1 MEKKKL
7 LFIMDTLGT
16 GGGEKSLVSFL
27 NNLDYDRFE
36 VDLQLMSSGG
46 EYERYVSDKVNI
58 LPNPEYFRYLKGERR
73 GTFRM
78 KLGRLMYSLSLR
90 FGPNLRMTHARKFWT
105 TVGPCI
111 ERNPKEYDVA
121 IGFSQCIPTFYMI
134 DKVSSKQKIA
144 WVNCVFHLDT
154 QEKERLWEKPY
165 YQKADKISLVSE
177 AALEHFRKVY
187 PDIAGKMYF
196 TPNIIDRKMMEDQAR
211 EDIAFP
217 DSWKGYSGTKILTVA
232 SLNTKDKGYD
242 IVMQTCRIL
251 SERNLDFRWYAI
263 GRGPYRGQ
271 MEAFIKEH
279 GLQDRF
285 FFLGT
290 MPNPY
295 PYFKGCTVY
304 VQTSRHE
311 GYGRSIAEARL
322 FNKPVVTTRYD
333 AVDMQMKDGKNGLV
347 TSFDPN
353 DVADAVCRLCQD
365 KALYSSI
372 EEYQK
377 TEKKGTEENIEKLY
391 SLMGEKA

>member
-165 YQKADKISLVSE
+165 YQKSDKISLVSE
-177 AALEHFRKVY
+177 AALWR
-187 PDIAGKMYF
+187 DIALVEVSCPKYERIGGFDHCFRDLVHIKRHTLPRALHHAHRGF
-196 TPNIIDRKMMEDQAR
+196 
-211 EDIAFP
+211 
-217 DSWKGYSGTKILTVA
+217 LHVA
-232 SLNTKDKGYD
+232 VSIQLLVVHALSL
-242 IVMQTCRIL
+242 
-251 SERNLDFRWYAI
+251 
-263 GRGPYRGQ
+263 
-271 MEAFIKEH
+271 
-279 GLQDRF
+279 
-285 FFLGT
+285 FLFLLRRC
-290 MPNPY
+290 P
-295 PYFKGCTVY
+295 
-304 VQTSRHE
+304 
-311 GYGRSIAEARL
+311 RS
-322 FNKPVVTTRYD
+322 F
-333 AVDMQMKDGKNGLV
+333 
-347 TSFDPN
+347 SSSN
-353 DVADAVCRLCQD
+353 DWPGHCPLD
-365 KALYSSI
+365 KAVRSFCSSLLCI
-372 EEYQK
+372 ILCPPPVFQCSGQK
-377 TEKKGTEENIEKLY
+377 NTRF
-391 SLMGEKA
+391 SAFV